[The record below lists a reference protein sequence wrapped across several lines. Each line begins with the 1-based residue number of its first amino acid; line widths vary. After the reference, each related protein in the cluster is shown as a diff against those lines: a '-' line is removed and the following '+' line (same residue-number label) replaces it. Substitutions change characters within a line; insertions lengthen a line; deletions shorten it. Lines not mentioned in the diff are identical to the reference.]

1 MGPGMGSGTWRM
13 AFDVGGTFTD
23 FVLAGPGVA
32 PRFLKVASTPDDPA
46 RAVVEGFD
54 RLMAEAGLAAGAL
67 ATILHATTVATNAII
82 ERKGRPTALLT
93 TDGFRDVLLIGR
105 QKRYETYDL
114 YLDKPPPLVPR
125 RRIFEVV
132 ERLAP
137 DGRVIAPLDPAS
149 LEAAIDGVLACGAG
163 SVAVALLHAYAN
175 PEHERAIARRLAE
188 RAPGLPVSLSSSISP
203 RFREYERTSTTVA
216 NAYVRP
222 LVARYVA
229 RLEAALRERGFRNE
243 FFIMQSAGGL
253 VSPGIAAEEPVRIV
267 ESGPAAGVLMSA
279 LAGAEAGE
287 AHVITF
293 DMGGTTAKLGAVDAG
308 EPAVTPTFEVDPI
321 RYRPGSGLPIG
332 VPAIEL
338 LEIGAG
344 GGSIAR
350 AELGIIHVGPESAG
364 AEPGPICYGRGGN
377 RPTITDANL
386 VLGYLNADYF
396 NAGAM
401 RLDRAAAAAGIEREV
416 ARPLGLDRERA
427 AWGVY
432 AAANANMERAMRI
445 VSVERGRDP
454 RGYAIVA
461 FGGAGPVHA
470 ARLAAAVG
478 APRVIVPY
486 GAGVG
491 SAIGLLRAEP
501 KVEASVTRVL
511 AIEPG
516 AGPAIEA
523 IYADLERRAATDLAR
538 LGVEGEPVWTRAGYL
553 RYRGQGYEIRAE
565 LPPGPIGA
573 DYPATVANAFHAAY
587 ARSYG
592 YRDPNAAIEAVDWH
606 LIATLPAD
614 PATLDLGW
622 RPVVGAGAGA
632 DGNEAEAEAEA
643 ERTGA
648 MKGAGGEGGSVAAGT
663 VGAAVNRSGRRGE
676 GRGAS
681 EGEAPGNR
689 VGQCENAAPDERPAW
704 FPEAEG
710 FIATAIHDR
719 RRLGVGEPIE
729 GPAIIEDPEATVV
742 VPPGMRAAVD
752 ARGHVVIETGAA
764 A

>member
-1 MGPGMGSGTWRM
+1 MGSGTWRM
-13 AFDVGGTFTD
+13 AFDIGGTFTD
-23 FVLAGPGVA
+23 FVLAGPGGVA

-82 ERKGRPTALLT
+82 ERKGRSTALLT

-114 YLDKPPPLVPR
+114 YMDKPPPLVPR

-137 DGRVIAPLDPAS
+137 DGGVVIPLDPAS
-149 LEAAIDGVLACGAG
+149 LEAAVDGVLACGAE

-188 RAPGLPVSLSSSISP
+188 RAPDLPVSLSSSISP

-364 AEPGPICYGRGGN
+364 AAPGPICYGRGGD

-386 VLGYLNADYF
+386 VLGYLNAEYF

-416 ARPLGLDRERA
+416 AHPLGLALERA
-427 AWGVY
+427 AWGVH

-478 APRVIVPY
+478 APRVVVPY

-516 AGPAIEA
+516 AEAEAAIGA

-573 DYPATVANAFHAAY
+573 DYPAAVADAFHAAY

-606 LIATLPAD
+606 LTATLPAD
-614 PATLDLGW
+614 PATLELGW
-622 RPVVGAGAGA
+622 RPAAGAEAGAGK
-632 DGNEAEAEAEA
+632 DEAAAEA
-643 ERTGA
+643 ERAGA
-648 MKGAGGEGGSVAAGT
+648 MKGAGREGGSAAAGAT
-663 VGAAVNRSGRRGE
+663 GRSGRTGE
-676 GRGAS
+676 GRGAR
-681 EGEAPGNR
+681 EGEASGN
-689 VGQCENAAPDERPAW
+689 GAGKGEGAAPGERPAW

-710 FIATAIHDR
+710 FLATAIHDR

-742 VPPGMRAAVD
+742 VPPGMRAAAD
-752 ARGHVVIETGAA
+752 ARGHVVIETGATA